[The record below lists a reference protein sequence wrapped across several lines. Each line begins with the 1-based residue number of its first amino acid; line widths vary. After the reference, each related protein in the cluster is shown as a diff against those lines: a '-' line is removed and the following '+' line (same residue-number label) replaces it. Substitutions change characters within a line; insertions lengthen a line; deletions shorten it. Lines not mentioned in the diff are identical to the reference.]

1 MKRQV
6 KGTSLALM
14 YGHSRCVCAAS
25 AASRA
30 HSRPLQL
37 VHFSPLTPQAP
48 FDSRARVHGHLD
60 AVAVREARRD
70 AHRGR
75 ACRHQSGVDRRS
87 RPLTLFAVVDAS
99 RGRSAAGGA
108 RCAVCWRTAS
118 RTRPSTT
125 EQGRVLHTDGPSRRP
140 ESGRV
145 RPSGPLERRTS
156 ASRGRHKRCGESQ
169 VCCLSV

>member
-1 MKRQV
+1 MR
-6 KGTSLALM
+6 SCM
-14 YGHSRCVCAAS
+14 CVCVYVWPPQLRLRRQRGLPS
-25 AASRA
+25 AQQ
-30 HSRPLQL
+30 PWQL
-37 VHFSPLTPQAP
+37 SIFSPLTRARQL
-48 FDSRARVHGHLD
+48 SGRARVDGRIEQSLPGRRPGCPPRSCASTPPRRRPARAPPGDVCH
-60 AVAVREARRD
+60 ARR
-70 AHRGR
+70 GR
-75 ACRHQSGVDRRS
+75 S
-87 RPLTLFAVVDAS
+87 
-99 RGRSAAGGA
+99 RSAAGGA